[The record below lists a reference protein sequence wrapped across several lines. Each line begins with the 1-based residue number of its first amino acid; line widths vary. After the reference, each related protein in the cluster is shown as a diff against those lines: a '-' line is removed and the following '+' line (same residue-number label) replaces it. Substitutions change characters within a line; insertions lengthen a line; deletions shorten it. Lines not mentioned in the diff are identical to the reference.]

1 MSDVILEVKD
11 LKKYFPIRS
20 GVFQRTIGHVKAV
33 DQISF
38 TMKRG
43 ETLGLVG
50 ESGCG
55 KSTAYRTII
64 RLYDKTEGHVLYNGR
79 DIHQLPLKSCASCDP
94 RCNMCSKTRSAR

>member
-38 TMKRG
+38 TMK
-43 ETLGLVG
+43 EEKPWGLSVSPVAEKAQPAG
-50 ESGCG
+50 RLSGC
-55 KSTAYRTII
+55 TTRPRAM
-64 RLYDKTEGHVLYNGR
+64 
-79 DIHQLPLKSCASCDP
+79 SCIMVGISISCP
-94 RCNMCSKTRSAR
+94 